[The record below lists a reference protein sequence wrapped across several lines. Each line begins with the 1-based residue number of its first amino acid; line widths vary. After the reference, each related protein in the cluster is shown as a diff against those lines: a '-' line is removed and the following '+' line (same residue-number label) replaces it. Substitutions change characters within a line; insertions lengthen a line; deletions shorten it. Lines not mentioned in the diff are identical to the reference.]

1 MIVSRLNRF
10 NANAVI
16 GINND
21 LKMLESF
28 ADERFH
34 STGLSENEIY
44 KEGSFRGCLIEA
56 WQLINL
62 LLSSQPEN
70 FRNPVIRDK
79 NYQHSGL

>member
-56 WQLINL
+56 
-62 LLSSQPEN
+62 
-70 FRNPVIRDK
+70 
-79 NYQHSGL
+79 

>member
-16 GINND
+16 GINID

-34 STGLSENEIY
+34 STGLSEIY

-79 NYQHSGL
+79 NCQHTGL